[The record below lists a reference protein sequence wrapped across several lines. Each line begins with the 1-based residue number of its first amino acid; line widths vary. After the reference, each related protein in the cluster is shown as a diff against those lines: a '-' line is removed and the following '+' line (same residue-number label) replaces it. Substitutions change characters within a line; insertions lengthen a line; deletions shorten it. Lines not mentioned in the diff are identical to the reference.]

1 MPGKLDGR
9 PAIVTGAGAGIG
21 RATALAL
28 AREGAAVLCADI
40 DEATAASVASEITTE
55 GGNAAACR
63 CDVSDSASAKAA
75 VDAAVAA
82 FGGVQILVSGA
93 AVFTENGPV
102 DAIDEGEWHKA
113 IAVNLTGS
121 FLMCRHAVPH
131 IRTAGRGSIILIASQ
146 MARVANA
153 GQAAYCTTKGGLLQL
168 AKAMSLDHAAEGIR
182 VNTLSPGGIATQR
195 MTRRFGDME
204 TAQRIWGAK
213 HPVGRLGEPEE
224 IAAAAVFLA
233 SDDASF
239 MTGADL
245 LVDGGYTAW

>member
-1 MPGKLDGR
+1 MSGKLDGR
-9 PAIVTGAGAGIG
+9 PAIVSGAGAGIG
-21 RATALAL
+21 RATAIAL
-28 AREGAAVLCADI
+28 AREGASVLCADI
-40 DEATAASVASEITTE
+40 DEGTATAVAAEIE
-55 GGNAAACR
+55 AAGGKAAACR

-93 AVFTENGPV
+93 AVFTENGSV

-131 IRTAGRGSIILIASQ
+131 IRATGNGSIILIASQ

-168 AKAMSLDHAAEGIR
+168 ATAMSLDHAAEGIR

-195 MTRRFGDME
+195 MTKRFGDME

-213 HPVGRLGEPEE
+213 HPLGRLGEPEE